1 MDHRE
6 TSIQSGTCCW
16 SQTSSSQDGVED
28 SRCSVDLL
36 ADSFGG
42 IVCNYM
48 GHNILKNGVI
58 WMGRS
63 TGNGDSICGC
73 AAGREQKREQRFV
86 AAAWRRGEAWRGRE
100 DVQGSPF
107 YTRKVS

>member
-1 MDHRE
+1 M
-6 TSIQSGTCCW
+6 G
-16 SQTSSSQDGVED
+16 
-28 SRCSVDLL
+28 
-36 ADSFGG
+36 
-42 IVCNYM
+42 NYM

-73 AAGREQKREQRFV
+73 AAGREQKREQRVV

-107 YTRKVS
+107 YTRKVP